1 MADQHLGPWYL
12 IPAAKVVASLTDP
25 DFFLVRASDVTL
37 VTSTPTR
44 PSTPYINDDTASSAP
59 RAPYSDQT
67 ALLPPP
73 SDPGSAEA
81 AAAAA
86 STRGVPPPTGPPPMI
101 QSRPQAGN
109 GQSYFTMLHK
119 WAGRRAGGFGK
130 PMAGQLGKGSWG
142 KWSYREISSV
152 CDDNTL
158 GSLVQRDILDNY
170 DDASTKLFQRW
181 LTERNLNNYA
191 TENAGAP
198 QLSELMDSGTLSTHK
213 NTCAS
218 HYYQVPL
225 SNLGGEWVRAYHGT
239 YFYVLWNILMAGFLG
254 SGIRGEGG
262 DTHMEGEGV
271 VYSTPIPDLAYSY
284 ACPHQ
289 LFGNG
294 FLYKVVLDLRV
305 MKDRMHKSFNANGS
319 KRYKA
324 EDIFLA
330 HDVRVAGFWL
340 FNDTNAAEGD
350 SRILEW
356 DPKFETIPMKVVESW
371 YLQGVDI
378 ETAMPNVITDPAPKL
393 MPIHYRSW
401 VDHSAITSRSD

>member
-12 IPAAKVVASLTDP
+12 IPTAKVVASLTDP

-37 VTSTPTR
+37 VDSNSVTTSTPMR

-81 AAAAA
+81 AAAVA

-101 QSRPQAGN
+101 RSRPQAGN
-109 GQSYFTMLHK
+109 GQFYFTMLHE
-119 WAGRRAGGFGK
+119 WAGRKAGGFGR
-130 PMAGQLGKGSWG
+130 PAGLLGKGSFAR
-142 KWSYREISSV
+142 WSHREISSV
-152 CDDNTL
+152 FDDVTL
-158 GSLVQRDILDNY
+158 SSQRKRDILDNY

-181 LTERNLNNYA
+181 LTQRNLNNYA
-191 TENAGAP
+191 TENARAP
-198 QLSELMDSGTLSTHK
+198 QFSELMDSA
-213 NTCAS
+213 TCRS

-225 SNLGGEWVRAYHGT
+225 SNLEGEWVRAYHGT
-239 YFYVLWNILMAGFLG
+239 YFYVLWNILISGFLG
-254 SGIRGEGG
+254 SGLQDEGG
-262 DTHMEGEGV
+262 DTHIDRAGV
-271 VYSTPIPDLAYSY
+271 VYTTPIPDLAYRY

-305 MKDRMHKSFNANGS
+305 MKDRMYKSFNANGS

-324 EDIFLA
+324 EEIFLA

-340 FNDTNAAEGD
+340 FNDTNAEEGD

-356 DPKFETIPMKVVESW
+356 DPKFETIPMEVVESW
-371 YLQGVDI
+371 HRQGADI

-393 MPIHYRSW
+393 MPIDNRSW
-401 VDHSAITSRSD
+401 AADHSAITS